1 MTGVRS
7 VPVGERRARLA
18 RRQRVAP
25 GHRAADAVDAAQ
37 SVVGLHAT
45 TPSSV
50 YLAAWARV
58 DGFDREAMDAA
69 LYRDRTLVKHLA
81 MRRTLFVFPLD
92 VLPAAQAGASA
103 RVAAAESGRLV
114 RELERSGVKDDAA
127 AWLEQ
132 ARAAVLEALRDGREL
147 SSTQLRDEL
156 PLLEGG
162 IPYGAGRSWAGTA
175 PLAPRVLTIL
185 AAEGRV
191 VRASNDGAWTASR
204 PLWATTESWLGRPI
218 TPLSTQEGVAALA
231 RDWLHAYGPGT
242 VEDLTWWLGGTKAS
256 VRRALHEIG
265 AVEVDLDG
273 RTGHLLPDDVEPLTP
288 VEPWGALLPELDP
301 TTMGWKERDWYL
313 GSHRAQIF
321 DSAGNGGATAWWDGR
336 IVGGWAQ
343 DPDGLV
349 VLQLLEDL
357 GADARATLEAEAA
370 RLTDWLGGT
379 RVVGRFPSPLSK
391 AVAP

>member
-7 VPVGERRARLA
+7 VPVSERRARLA
-18 RRQRVAP
+18 RRQRLAP
-25 GHRAADAVDAAQ
+25 GHRAADAVEAAR

-69 LYRDRTLVKHLA
+69 LYRDRTLVKHMA

-92 VLPAAQAGASA
+92 VLPAVQAGASA
-103 RVAAAESGRLV
+103 RVAAAESSRLV
-114 RELERSGVKDDAA
+114 RELERAGVKDDPA
-127 AWLEQ
+127 AWLEE
-132 ARAAVLEALRDGREL
+132 ARAAVLAALRDGREL
-147 SSTQLRDEL
+147 SSTRLRQEL
-156 PLLEGG
+156 PVLEGG
-162 IPYGAGRSWAGTA
+162 IPFGAGRSWAGTA

-191 VRASNDGAWTASR
+191 VRADNDGAWTVSR

-218 TPLSTQEGVAALA
+218 TPLQPQEGVTGLV
-231 RDWLHAYGPGT
+231 RHWLHAFGPGT

-256 VRRALHEIG
+256 VRQALHDLG

-273 RTGHLLPDDVEPLTP
+273 RTGHLLPDDVEPVEA

-313 GSHRAQIF
+313 GDHRAQIF

-336 IVGGWAQ
+336 IVGGWTQ
-343 DPDGLV
+343 DDDGVV
-349 VLQLLEDL
+349 VLVLLEDV
-357 GADARATLEAEAA
+357 GSDAEAA
-370 RLTDWLGGT
+370 LRSEADRLTTWLEGT
-379 RVVGRFPSPLSK
+379 RVVGRFPSPLSR
-391 AVAP
+391 ATAP